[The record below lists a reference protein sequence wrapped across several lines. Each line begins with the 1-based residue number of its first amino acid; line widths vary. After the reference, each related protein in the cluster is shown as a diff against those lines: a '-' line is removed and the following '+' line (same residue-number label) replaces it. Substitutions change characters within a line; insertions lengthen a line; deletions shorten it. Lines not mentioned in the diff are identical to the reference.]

1 MCSDAEHI
9 GHSAWKSV
17 TSAADRSGSGSC
29 VIAGPDRR
37 LLGSPRGSWTAVI
50 PAGTPGSSRR
60 GGQSGGVV
68 HASNAIH
75 GDWIPASV
83 REWWCVPVFLRH
95 ASMPYNRQV
104 LFQMVSARTAG
115 FSLRTSANFNNT
127 VRSKAG
133 SLRRVWFFSGAGV
146 R

>member
-83 REWWCVPVFLRH
+83 REWWLESQSDPTGCPI
-95 ASMPYNRQV
+95 SSRQ
-104 LFQMVSARTAG
+104 G
-115 FSLRTSANFNNT
+115 YFSSWRRRDITMQGNLQTRGETGR
-127 VRSKAG
+127 VRYAQ
-133 SLRRVWFFSGAGV
+133 V
-146 R
+146 